1 MSRLQSV
8 GARLSLALLV
18 VVAVALGVVYL
29 VVVPSLRHRLVDSKL
44 RQVEH
49 WAPHYRNTYNN
60 ENENFDVED
69 IARNTNTRAVVFSQ
83 VSSAPPTL
91 IAQDDSFGGR
101 GSDVTND
108 SVAVEAAVSGRARHG
123 LVSRGGHRFAEAAEP
138 LDDGNVLL
146 LSASLADAYASVD
159 LVERRIL
166 LAGLLGLLV
175 ALLMGYGGAVAFAAR
190 IKRLERG
197 AERIA
202 TGHFDEPV
210 ADDRSDEL
218 GQLARAFDRMRI
230 RLAQLD
236 RARREFIANASHELR
251 TPLFSLGGFLE
262 LLRDEDLDEETRREF
277 LAEMAEQVERLT
289 KLAQDLLDLNRLD
302 AGQMTLERDQLDLAR
317 LGGEVVEEFAAVA
330 RAREHPLELV
340 ENGAVEAVGDE
351 QRVLQIGR
359 ILVENALLHTPAG
372 TSVRVTAKRDDGR
385 AFLVVEDAGP
395 GISPEQAQHVFDRF
409 YRADGTRASGSGLG
423 LAIARELAELMDG
436 RIELHSEPG
445 RTSFS
450 LVLPS

>member
-18 VVAVALGVVYL
+18 VIAVALGVVYL

-44 RQVEH
+44 RQVER
-49 WAPHYRNTYNN
+49 WAPHYRDTYKNDPA
-60 ENENFDVED
+60 FSVQDV
-69 IARNTNTRAVVFSQ
+69 ARNTNARVVLFRPL
-83 VSSAPPTL
+83 SSSPPAL
-91 IAQDDSFGGR
+91 SDFDDSFSAR

-108 SVAVEAAVSGRARHG
+108 RIALDAATAGRPRHG
-123 LVSRGGHRFAEAAEP
+123 IVSRGGKRFAEAAEP
-138 LDDGNVLL
+138 LYDGNVLL
-146 LSASLADAYASVD
+146 LSASLADAYASVS
-159 LVERRIL
+159 LVERRIV

-190 IKRLERG
+190 IKRLERA

-210 ADDRSDEL
+210 ADERSDEL
-218 GQLARAFDRMRI
+218 GQLARAFDRMRV

-262 LLRDEDLDEETRREF
+262 LLRDEELDEATRREF

-302 AGQMTLERDQLDLAR
+302 AGRMRLEREQLDLTR

-330 RAREHPLELV
+330 RAREHPLELI

-372 TSVRVTAKRDDGR
+372 TAVRVTAKRDDGG
-385 AFLVVEDAGP
+385 AVLVVEDAGP
-395 GISPEQAQHVFDRF
+395 GISPEEAQHVFDRF
-409 YRADGTRASGSGLG
+409 YRADGSRASGSGLG
-423 LAIARELAELMDG
+423 LAIARELAELMNG
-436 RIELHSEPG
+436 RIALDSKPG
-445 RTSFS
+445 RTVFS
-450 LVLPS
+450 LVLPA